1 MPESMQHFRL
11 LRRLEGEEPS
21 PIRVLDRRE
30 PKRRDPA
37 TRRQATADRAQ
48 IATPPSAAAI
58 TPPKSPDE
66 QMDITKCV
74 EILSQRASH
83 NESDGCPCHTALASL
98 RISDDDAAAAAGG
111 GGAASHDGQLS
122 DLGTISLMNLFTA
135 LQGERVQA
143 HMDYGRALD
152 TLCAEDRVG
161 EYPILC
167 AEATSRFAVIS
178 KKIIAI
184 KELLLARGCTE
195 AAGVVT
201 SVQGLE
207 KEKLTLVAAQH
218 LDKIQDKLPAVA
230 PAMHE
235 SMTLMATAATKK
247 YTADQVAAIEAKVTD
262 LLDDF
267 QALKCDID
275 EDEQT

>member
-1 MPESMQHFRL
+1 MQ
-11 LRRLEGEEPS
+11 
-21 PIRVLDRRE
+21 
-30 PKRRDPA
+30 K
-37 TRRQATADRAQ
+37 TRRRPRTQKRSRQ
-48 IATPPSAAAI
+48 HHSEIA
-58 TPPKSPDE
+58 E
-66 QMDITKCV
+66 LRQMDITKCV

-111 GGAASHDGQLS
+111 AGGGASHDGQLS

-195 AAGVVT
+195 AAGVVA